1 MKAAIFFYSI
11 ERFFVPFF
19 DPKRFKNT
27 LKSYLIYYLKIYSF
41 IFHDIKK
48 CFE

>member
-1 MKAAIFFYSI
+1 MKAAIFLQY
-11 ERFFVPFF
+11 RAFFVPFF

-27 LKSYLIYYLKIYSF
+27 LKSYLIYYLKYSF